1 MADRKERDLGD
12 LDAREQMIELGKR
25 AKVEH
30 AEKHGDDSPTSAAAT
45 AEECAELGRAHGF
58 GTYEADDALA
68 EAVERATAPADAK
81 AVERAPENKAQR
93 APEKK

>member
-1 MADRKERDLGD
+1 MADKERDERLG
-12 LDAREQMIELGKR
+12 AREQLIEEGKR

-45 AEECAELGRAHGF
+45 AEECAELGRARGF

-81 AVERAPENKAQR
+81 AVERAPANKAQA

>member
-1 MADRKERDLGD
+1 MADKERDERLG
-12 LDAREQMIELGKR
+12 AREQLIEEGKR

-45 AEECAELGRAHGF
+45 AEECAELGRRHGF

>member
-1 MADRKERDLGD
+1 MADRKGRDERLG
-12 LDAREQMIELGKR
+12 AREQLIEEGKR

-45 AEECAELGRAHGF
+45 AEECAELGRQHGF

-81 AVERAPENKAQR
+81 AVERAPANKAQA

>member
-1 MADRKERDLGD
+1 MADKERDERLG
-12 LDAREQMIELGKR
+12 AREQLIEEGKR

-30 AEKHGDDSPTSAAAT
+30 AAKHGDDSPTSAAAT
-45 AEECAELGRAHGF
+45 AEECAELGRARGF

-81 AVERAPENKAQR
+81 AVERAPANKAQA